1 MSASRQLH
9 LTRRD
14 NPWGFFPEFLYK
26 NDAVVLRPHP
36 TGFLLLRHELA
47 FNLKNFEMFWVH
59 WIFSANVSGFG
70 TPLST
75 HS

>member
-9 LTRRD
+9 LTQRD
-14 NPWGFFPEFLYK
+14 NPLGFFPEFLHK
-26 NDAVVLRPHP
+26 NDAVVLKPRP

-59 WIFSANVSGFG
+59 WVFSANVSGFG